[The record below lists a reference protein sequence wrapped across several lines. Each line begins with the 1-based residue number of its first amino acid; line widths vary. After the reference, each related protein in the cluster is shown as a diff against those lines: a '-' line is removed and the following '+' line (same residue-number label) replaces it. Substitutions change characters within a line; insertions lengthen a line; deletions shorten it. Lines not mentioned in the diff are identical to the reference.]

1 MIGVDHG
8 GLIPNL
14 PPCGFKEPLMNLR
27 FTTQEL
33 IVYFLSIEESIV
45 CDFLKLS

>member
-1 MIGVDHG
+1 MIGVGPG

-14 PPCGFKEPLMNLR
+14 SPCGFKEPLMNLG

-33 IVYFLSIEESIV
+33 TVYFFSIEESIM
-45 CDFLKLS
+45 CAFLKLS